1 MRKNNRIYV
10 TGASGLV
17 GSRFIELYS
26 SKYSLLT
33 PSSSE
38 VNISDYT
45 SLEKF
50 FEENKFSAVVNFAAF
65 TDVSAAE
72 NERDNKEGN
81 CFKVNVVG
89 VENLAKLCKK
99 YKRFLIHIS
108 TDMVF
113 PGSKDY
119 PGPYSEDSVPESD
132 SERLTWYGFTKAE
145 AERVIESILGK
156 DAAILRIIYPVRA
169 KFEGKLDYLRK
180 PLKLFD
186 EGKLYPMF
194 NDQQVSIAFID
205 EVSEAINII
214 LKKGAR
220 GVFHASSCDTST
232 PYELVSYLLEKARG
246 VKGAV
251 IPSSIY
257 EFIKK
262 QKEANPDNP
271 FVEVRY
277 PIYGGLKV
285 EKTENEL
292 GIKFSSWK
300 EIVDKLVSSGIGAQ

>member
-1 MRKNNRIYV
+1 MKGSKVYV
-10 TGASGLV
+10 TGSAGLV
-17 GSRFIELYS
+17 GSRFVELFS
-26 SKYSLLT
+26 SGYDLLT
-33 PSSSE
+33 PEIGELS
-38 VNISDYT
+38 ILDYK
-45 SLEKF
+45 SLDDF
-50 FEENKFSAVVNFAAF
+50 FKRSKFSAVVNFAAF

-81 CFKVNVVG
+81 CFKVNVLG

-119 PGPYSEDSVPESD
+119 PGPYSEDSVPELD
-132 SERLTWYGFTKAE
+132 SKRLTWYGFTKAE
-145 AERVIESILGK
+145 AERVIKSILGD

-169 KFEGKLDYLRK
+169 KFENKLDYLRK

-205 EVSEAINII
+205 QVSEAINII

-251 IPSSIY
+251 IPSSIHKFVK
-257 EFIKK
+257 E
-262 QKEANPDNP
+262 QKEANPDNS

-277 PIYGGLKV
+277 PIYGGLKI
-285 EKTENEL
+285 EKTESKL
-292 GIKFSSWK
+292 GIKFSSWR
-300 EIVDKLVSSGIGAQ
+300 EIVDKLVSSGIGA

>member
-1 MRKNNRIYV
+1 MKGSKVYV
-10 TGASGLV
+10 TGSAGLV
-17 GSRFIELYS
+17 GSRFVELFS
-26 SKYSLLT
+26 SGYDFLT
-33 PSSSE
+33 PEIGELS
-38 VNISDYT
+38 ILDYK
-45 SLEKF
+45 SLDDF
-50 FEENKFSAVVNFAAF
+50 FKRSKFSAVVNFAAF

-81 CFKVNVVG
+81 CFKVNVLG

-113 PGSKDY
+113 PGSKDH
-119 PGPYSEDSVPESD
+119 PGPYSEDNVPESD
-132 SERLTWYGFTKAE
+132 SKRLTWYGFTKAE

-220 GVFHASSCDTST
+220 GVFHASSCDSST
-232 PYELVSYLLEKARG
+232 PYDLVSYLLEKARG
-246 VKGAV
+246 VKGVV
-251 IPSSIY
+251 IPSSIH

-262 QKEANPDNP
+262 QKESNPDNP

-277 PIYGGLKV
+277 PIYGGLKI
-285 EKTENEL
+285 EKTESKL
-292 GIKFSSWK
+292 GIKFSSWR
-300 EIVDKLVSSGIGAQ
+300 EIIDKLVSSGIGA

>member
-1 MRKNNRIYV
+1 MKGSKVYV
-10 TGASGLV
+10 TGSAGLV
-17 GSRFIELYS
+17 GSRFVELFS
-26 SKYSLLT
+26 SGYDLLT
-33 PSSSE
+33 PE
-38 VNISDYT
+38 IGELNILDYK
-45 SLEKF
+45 SLDDF
-50 FEENKFSAVVNFAAF
+50 FKRSKFSAVVNFAAF

-81 CFKVNVVG
+81 CFKVNVLG

-99 YKRFLIHIS
+99 HRRFLIHIS

-119 PGPYSEDSVPESD
+119 PGPYSEDSVSELD
-132 SERLTWYGFTKAE
+132 SKRLTWYGFTKAE

-194 NDQQVSIAFID
+194 DDQQVSIAFID

-220 GVFHASSCDTST
+220 GVFHASSCDSST
-232 PYELVSYLLEKARG
+232 PYDLVSYLLEKARG
-246 VKGAV
+246 VKGVV
-251 IPSSIY
+251 IPSSIH

-262 QKEANPDNP
+262 QKEANLDNP
-271 FVEVRY
+271 FIEVRY

-285 EKTENEL
+285 EKTESEL
-292 GIKFSSWK
+292 GIKFSSWR
-300 EIVDKLVSSGIGAQ
+300 EIIDKLVSSGIGA

>member
-1 MRKNNRIYV
+1 MKGNKVYV
-10 TGASGLV
+10 TGSAGLV
-17 GSRFIELYS
+17 GSRFVELFS
-26 SKYSLLT
+26 SDYEFLT
-33 PSSSE
+33 PE
-38 VNISDYT
+38 VNKLNILDYR
-45 SLEKF
+45 SLQDF
-50 FEENKFSAVVNFAAF
+50 FETNKFSAVVNFAAF
-65 TDVSAAE
+65 TDVSLAE

-81 CFKVNVVG
+81 CFKVNVLG
-89 VENLAKLCKK
+89 VENLASLCKK
-99 YKRFLIHIS
+99 HRRFLIHIS

-119 PGPYSEDSVPESD
+119 PGPYSEDNVPESD
-132 SERLTWYGFTKAE
+132 SKSLTWYGFTKAE
-145 AERVIESILGK
+145 AERVINSILGK
-156 DAAILRIIYPVRA
+156 DAAIIRIIYPVRA
-169 KFEGKLDYLRK
+169 KFKGKLDYLRK

-214 LKKGAR
+214 LKKWAR

-285 EKTENEL
+285 GKTESTL
-292 GIKFSSWK
+292 GIKFSSWR
-300 EIVDKLVSSGIGAQ
+300 EIIDKLVSSGIGE

>member
-1 MRKNNRIYV
+1 MKGSKVYV
-10 TGASGLV
+10 TGSAGLV
-17 GSRFIELYS
+17 GSRFVELFS
-26 SKYSLLT
+26 SDYDFLT
-33 PSSSE
+33 PEIGELS
-38 VNISDYT
+38 ILDYK
-45 SLEKF
+45 SLDDF
-50 FEENKFSAVVNFAAF
+50 FKRSKFSAVVNFAAF

-205 EVSEAINII
+205 EVSEAIDVI
-214 LKKGAR
+214 LKEGIR
-220 GVFHASSCDTST
+220 GVFHA
-232 PYELVSYLLEKARG
+232 
-246 VKGAV
+246 
-251 IPSSIY
+251 
-257 EFIKK
+257 
-262 QKEANPDNP
+262 
-271 FVEVRY
+271 
-277 PIYGGLKV
+277 
-285 EKTENEL
+285 
-292 GIKFSSWK
+292 
-300 EIVDKLVSSGIGAQ
+300 

>member
-1 MRKNNRIYV
+1 MKGSKVYV
-10 TGASGLV
+10 TGSAGLV
-17 GSRFIELYS
+17 GSRFVELFS
-26 SKYSLLT
+26 SDYDFLT
-33 PSSSE
+33 PEIGELS
-38 VNISDYT
+38 ILDYK
-45 SLEKF
+45 SLDDF
-50 FEENKFSAVVNFAAF
+50 FKRSKFSAVVNFAAF

-81 CFKVNVVG
+81 CFKVNVLG

-99 YKRFLIHIS
+99 HRRFLIHIS

-119 PGPYSEDSVPESD
+119 PGPYSEDSVPESY
-132 SERLTWYGFTKAE
+132 SKRLTWYGFTKAE

-156 DAAILRIIYPVRA
+156 DAAILRIIYLVRA

-194 NDQQVSIAFID
+194 NDQQVSIAFIE

-220 GVFHASSCDTST
+220 GVFHTSSCDTST

-251 IPSSIY
+251 IPSSIH

-262 QKEANPDNP
+262 QKEANLDNP
-271 FVEVRY
+271 FIEVRY

-285 EKTENEL
+285 EKTESKL
-292 GIKFSSWK
+292 GIKFSSWR
-300 EIVDKLVSSGIGAQ
+300 EIIDKLVSSGIGA

>member
-1 MRKNNRIYV
+1 MGKNNRIYV

-81 CFKVNVVG
+81 CFKVNVLG
-89 VENLAKLCKK
+89 AENLAKLCKK
-99 YKRFLIHIS
+99 HKRFLTHIS

-113 PGSKDY
+113 SGSKDY

-132 SERLTWYGFTKAE
+132 SKRLTWYGFTKAE

-169 KFEGKLDYLRK
+169 KFGSKLDYLRK

-186 EGKLYPMF
+186 EGRLYPMF

-205 EVSEAINII
+205 EVSKAIDVI
-214 LKKGAR
+214 LEKETK
-220 GVFHASSCDTST
+220 GVFHVSSRDTST
-232 PYELVSYLLEKARG
+232 PYELVSYLIEKARG
-246 VKGAV
+246 KKNVV
-251 IPSSIY
+251 VPTSVY
-257 EFIKK
+257 DFIKK
-262 QKEANPDNP
+262 QKEANPNNP

-285 EKTENEL
+285 EKTESEL
-292 GIKFSSWK
+292 GIKFSFWK
-300 EIVDKLVSSGIGAQ
+300 EIIDKLVDFGIEV

>member
-1 MRKNNRIYV
+1 MKGSKVYV
-10 TGASGLV
+10 TGSAGLV
-17 GSRFIELYS
+17 GSRFVELFS
-26 SKYSLLT
+26 SDYDFLT
-33 PSSSE
+33 PEIGELS
-38 VNISDYT
+38 ILDYK
-45 SLEKF
+45 SLDDF
-50 FEENKFSAVVNFAAF
+50 FEKSKFSAVVNFAAF

-81 CFKVNVVG
+81 CFKVNVLG

-113 PGSKDY
+113 PGSRDY
-119 PGPYSEDSVPESD
+119 PGPYPEDSIPESD
-132 SERLTWYGFTKAE
+132 SKRLTWYGFTKAE
-145 AERVIESILGK
+145 AERVIESILGE
-156 DAAILRIIYPVRA
+156 DAVILRIIYPVRA

-214 LKKGAR
+214 LKKGVR
-220 GVFHASSCDTST
+220 GVFHASSCDITT
-232 PYELVSYLLEKARG
+232 PYDSVSYLIEKARG

-257 EFIKK
+257 DFIKE

-285 EKTENEL
+285 EKTEKTL
-292 GIKFSSWK
+292 GINFSSWK
-300 EIVDKLVSSGIGAQ
+300 GIIDKLVSSRIRA

>member
-1 MRKNNRIYV
+1 MKGSKVYV
-10 TGASGLV
+10 TGSAGLV
-17 GSRFIELYS
+17 GSRFVELFS
-26 SKYSLLT
+26 SDYDFLT
-33 PSSSE
+33 PEIGELS
-38 VNISDYT
+38 ILDYK
-45 SLEKF
+45 SLDDF
-50 FEENKFSAVVNFAAF
+50 FKRSKFSAVVNFAAF

-81 CFKVNVVG
+81 CFKVNVLG

-99 YKRFLIHIS
+99 HRRFLIHIS

-119 PGPYSEDSVPESD
+119 PGPYSEDSVSESD
-132 SERLTWYGFTKAE
+132 SKRLTWYGFTKAE

-220 GVFHASSCDTST
+220 GVFHASSCDSST
-232 PYELVSYLLEKARG
+232 PYDLVSYLLEKARG
-246 VKGAV
+246 VKGVV
-251 IPSSIY
+251 IPSSIH

-262 QKEANPDNP
+262 QKEANLDNP
-271 FVEVRY
+271 FIEVRY

-285 EKTENEL
+285 EKTESEL
-292 GIKFSSWK
+292 GIKFSSWR
-300 EIVDKLVSSGIGAQ
+300 EIIDKLVSSGIGA

>member
-1 MRKNNRIYV
+1 MKGSKVYV
-10 TGASGLV
+10 TGSAGLV
-17 GSRFIELYS
+17 GSRFVELFS
-26 SKYSLLT
+26 SDYDFLT
-33 PSSSE
+33 PEIGELS
-38 VNISDYT
+38 ILDYK
-45 SLEKF
+45 SLDDF
-50 FEENKFSAVVNFAAF
+50 FKRSKFSAVVNFAAF

-81 CFKVNVVG
+81 CFKVNVLG

-132 SERLTWYGFTKAE
+132 SKRLTWYGFTKAE

-180 PLKLFD
+180 PHKLFD

-205 EVSEAINII
+205 EVSEAIDVI
-214 LKKGAR
+214 LKEGIR
-220 GVFHASSCDTST
+220 GVFCASSCDTST
-232 PYELVSYLLEKARG
+232 PYDLVSYLLEKARG

-251 IPSSIY
+251 IPSSIH

-262 QKEANPDNP
+262 QKEANPDNS

-285 EKTENEL
+285 EKTESKL
-292 GIKFSSWK
+292 GIRFSSWR
-300 EIVDKLVSSGIGAQ
+300 EIIDRLVSSGIGA

>member
-1 MRKNNRIYV
+1 MKGSKVYV
-10 TGASGLV
+10 TGSAGLV
-17 GSRFIELYS
+17 GSRFVELFS
-26 SKYSLLT
+26 SDYDFLT
-33 PSSSE
+33 PEIGELS
-38 VNISDYT
+38 ILDYK
-45 SLEKF
+45 SLDDF
-50 FEENKFSAVVNFAAF
+50 FEKSKFSAVVNFAAF

-81 CFKVNVVG
+81 CFKVNVLG

-113 PGSKDY
+113 PGSRDY
-119 PGPYSEDSVPESD
+119 PGPYPEDSIPESD
-132 SERLTWYGFTKAE
+132 SKRLTWYGFTKAE
-145 AERVIESILGK
+145 AERVIESILGE
-156 DAAILRIIYPVRA
+156 DAVILRIIYPVRA

-214 LKKGAR
+214 LKKGVR
-220 GVFHASSCDTST
+220 GVFHASSCDITT
-232 PYELVSYLLEKARG
+232 PYDLVSYLIEKARG

-257 EFIKK
+257 DFIKE

-285 EKTENEL
+285 EKTEKTL
-292 GIKFSSWK
+292 GINFSSWK
-300 EIVDKLVSSGIGAQ
+300 GIIDKLVSSRIRA